1 MVVLDTM
8 LANSLPDDRSGDTTD
23 ALAIDQA
30 LDVIEATNPRL
41 ARVVELRFFN
51 GMTFSEVAEALGLA
65 ERTVERY

>member
-51 GMTFSEVAEALGLA
+51 GMTFFEVAEALGLA
-65 ERTVERY
+65 ERTVERD

>member
-65 ERTVERY
+65 ERTVERD